1 MSDTFSKESDFE
13 AALVKILR
21 ESFGWG
27 DYPVLMHPTE
37 QDIIDNWAQILY
49 ENNCSINRLDKYP
62 LTKTEMRQILDKID
76 VLKTPM
82 ALNGFINGKSVSI
95 IRDNKDDVAHY
106 GKTVALSIFD
116 RLEIAEGKSRY
127 QIAEQPEF
135 KTSPM
140 THDRRGDVMLLING
154 MPVIHIELK
163 RSGVPVEQAAW
174 QIRNYAHTGVFTGVF
189 SLVQIFV
196 AMNPDETVYFANP
209 GPGKPFN
216 EDWFFH
222 WADFNNEP
230 VNDWREVAHGL
241 LSIPMA
247 HQLIGFYTVA
257 DDTDGVLKVMR
268 SYQYYAAREVTDR
281 AAKVKWA
288 DNDIYGGYVWHT
300 TGSGKTLT
308 SFKCAQLIAESGH
321 ADKVVFLLNRIEL
334 GTQTLLEFKGFADDS
349 TSVQGTESTSAL
361 VSKLKSD
368 AGDCKLIVTSI
379 QKMSRV
385 KDDATSAADL
395 KVIRSKRIVFIVD
408 ECHTDTFGEML
419 ATIKQTFN
427 KCVFFGFTGTP
438 IFEENQKNGC
448 STVDIFGNELHRYLI
463 VDGIRDKNV
472 LAFDPYM
479 EMTFSDV
486 DVRRAVALEK
496 SRAKDENDALADE
509 EKKKI
514 YLKWM
519 SSAVPMEDVE
529 AELPNSQYLL
539 QQHREMVVK
548 NIADNWVHQSVGGKF
563 HAILATSSI
572 PEAFAYYDLIKVKMP
587 SLQTAVVVDDSID
600 NDGGGAAKEDALV
613 EMLKDYNA
621 RYGKHFTL
629 PTFADFKR
637 DVARRLAHKKPYA
650 GIESDPTQLIDMVIV
665 VNQMLTGYD
674 SKWVNTLYL
683 DKMLKNEHLIQ
694 AFSRTNRI
702 FGIDKPFGTIKYY
715 RRPHTMRRNVEEA
728 IATYSGNKPFGMFV
742 SRLGA
747 NIECMNLL
755 FANMKA
761 IFARGGHPDMSALPE
776 AKEEQALFASRFNEF
791 CDVLCAA
798 RVQGFAWG
806 VPQYNAEVGGR
817 TKIVKVEFSEEDY
830 LTLLRRYAEL
840 PVSSTGGSGGGSG
853 GGGGNANPPFAIK
866 PSIIEM
872 GTGVIDANYINAK
885 FKKFTKALHDGADL
899 KQVLQELHQS
909 FAMLSVEDQKY
920 AQMLLD
926 DIMSGKV
933 IPEDGKT
940 LTDYIAEYKES
951 AKNDRIHRLA
961 VAFGAD
967 EKKLRDLMSDN
978 VTAATI
984 DEFGRF
990 TALLGSVDYAKAAA
1004 YFTAEEGVPVS
1015 VFQSHQKTDK
1025 LFRDFILCGGFD
1037 IRTAKWTPKIYRD
1050 EEVAENL
1057 RFVSFLPLYTLE
1069 AACGYFTGGKIVERE
1084 GWVKAEGIG
1093 KLDNTMV
1100 VVRAVGNSMEQMIH
1114 DGDLCVVRKLGAV
1127 DYDNRIVLVQR
1138 NDRAADPESGG
1149 AYLLKKYVK
1158 DNGHTVLRSL
1168 NGNYPDIQVRN
1179 DDDITV
1185 VAYLHKVLNRMGITS
1200 C

>member
-21 ESFGWG
+21 DSFGWG

-49 ENNCSINRLDKYP
+49 ENNCSVNRLDKYP
-62 LTKTEMRQILDKID
+62 LTKTEMQQILDKID

-95 IRDNKDDVAHY
+95 VRDNKDDAAHY
-106 GKTVALSIFD
+106 GKAVSLSIFD

-135 KTSPM
+135 KTSEM

-154 MPVIHIELK
+154 MPVIHVELK

-174 QIRNYAHTGVFTGVF
+174 QIRNYAHEGVF
-189 SLVQIFV
+189 SGVFALVQIFV

-230 VNDWREVAHGL
+230 VNDWRKVAHGL

-281 AAKVKWA
+281 AAKVKWS

-349 TSVQGTESTSAL
+349 TSVQGTANTSAL
-361 VSKLKSD
+361 ISKLKSD

-385 KDDATSAADL
+385 KDDATSANDL
-395 KVIRSKRIVFIVD
+395 KAIRSKRIVFIVD

-419 ATIKQTFN
+419 ATIKQTFT

-479 EMTFSDV
+479 EMTFADI

-496 SRAKDENDALADE
+496 CRAKDENEALADE
-509 EKKKI
+509 EKKQV
-514 YLKWM
+514 YLRWM
-519 SSAVPMEDVE
+519 ASSVPMEDVE
-529 AELPNSQYLL
+529 AELPNSQYGS
-539 QQHREMVVK
+539 QQHREAVVK
-548 NIADNWVHQSVGGKF
+548 SISDNWTHQSVAGKF

-572 PEAFAYYDLIKVKMP
+572 PEAFAYYDLIKTKIP
-587 SLQTAVVVDDSID
+587 LLKTAVVVDDSID

-613 EMLKDYNA
+613 TMLTDYNA

-629 PTFADFKR
+629 PTFEDFKR

-650 GIESDPTQLIDMVIV
+650 GIEADPAQQIDMVIV

-674 SKWVNTLYL
+674 SKWVNSLYL

-715 RRPHTMRRNVEEA
+715 RRPHTMRRNVENA

-747 NIECMNLL
+747 NIERMNAL
-755 FANMKA
+755 FDDMKS
-761 IFARGGHPDMSALPE
+761 IFARGGHPDMSALPD
-776 AKEEQALFASRFNEF
+776 AKEEQAMFASRFNEF
-791 CDVLCAA
+791 CDALGAA
-798 RVQGFAWG
+798 RIQGFAWG
-806 VPQYNAEVGGR
+806 VPQYSAEVGGK
-817 TKIVKVEFSEEDY
+817 TKIVKVKVKEEDY
-830 LTLLRRYAEL
+830 LTLLQRYSEL
-840 PVSSTGGSGGGSG
+840 VALQKGGAGGGSG
-853 GGGGNANPPFAIK
+853 GGAGGGAGGGGALPFVIK

-885 FKKFTKALHDGADL
+885 FKKFVKALSDGADL

-920 AQMLLD
+920 AQMFLD

-933 IPEDGKT
+933 VSEDGKA
-940 LTDYIAEYKES
+940 LTDYIAQYKES

-961 VAFGAD
+961 AAFGAD
-967 EKKLRDLMSDN
+967 EDRLRDIMSAN

-990 TALLGSVDYAKAAA
+990 TALLASVDYNKAAA
-1004 YFTAEEGVPVS
+1004 YFSAEEGTPVS

-1025 LFRDFILCGGFD
+1025 LFREFILCGGFD
-1037 IRTAKWTPKIYRD
+1037 IRANIWTPKVYSD
-1050 EEVAENL
+1050 EEVEENQ
-1057 RFVSFLPLYTLE
+1057 RFVSFLPLYTLK
-1069 AACGYFTGGKIVERE
+1069 AACGYFTGGETVEPK

-1093 KLDNTMV
+1093 KLDDTMV
-1100 VVRAVGNSMEQMIH
+1100 VVQAVGDSMEPKIH
-1114 DGDLCVVRKLGAV
+1114 DGDLCVVRKVGGG

-1138 NDRAADPESGG
+1138 NDHMSDPDGGG
-1149 AYLLKKYVK
+1149 AYLLKKYIK
-1158 DNGHTVLRSL
+1158 KGEGAILRSL
-1168 NGNYPDIQVRN
+1168 NPEKRDIEIKNEPDV
-1179 DDDITV
+1179 TA
-1185 VAYLHKVLNRMGITS
+1185 VAYFEKVLKG
-1200 C
+1200 